1 MDISEYQTWWIR
13 VDNDT
18 EIICVNSI
26 SLIRLMKYIVG
37 AESEENVPMLDPNGD
52 GKTNILDVVRLMRY
66 LAGNDVELK

>member
-1 MDISEYQTWWIR
+1 
-13 VDNDT
+13 
-18 EIICVNSI
+18 
-26 SLIRLMKYIVG
+26 MKYIVG